1 MNFMQDMTKGSP
13 LRLLL
18 SFSVPLLIG
27 SIFQQFYTMADSI
40 IVGKFVGADALA
52 SIGACSSVIYLLFSL
67 FLGLSAGIGIVVP

>member
-52 SIGACSSVIYLLFSL
+52 SIGACS
-67 FLGLSAGIGIVVP
+67 